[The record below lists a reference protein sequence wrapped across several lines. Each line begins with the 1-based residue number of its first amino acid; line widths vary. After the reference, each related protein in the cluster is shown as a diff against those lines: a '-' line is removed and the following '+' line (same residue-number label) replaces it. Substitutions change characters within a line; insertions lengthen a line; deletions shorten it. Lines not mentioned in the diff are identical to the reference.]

1 MNFSVHDKE
10 LLKKYNA
17 ICGKISNLLQKE
29 FDGEPIYDNE

>member
-17 ICGKISNLLQKE
+17 ICYKKNLMVSQYMIMNKLKLR
-29 FDGEPIYDNE
+29 